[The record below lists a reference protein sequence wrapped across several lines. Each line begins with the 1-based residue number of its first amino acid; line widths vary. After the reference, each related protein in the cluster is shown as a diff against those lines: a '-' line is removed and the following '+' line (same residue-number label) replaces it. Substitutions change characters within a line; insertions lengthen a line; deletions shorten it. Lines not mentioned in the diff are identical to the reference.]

1 MAGRKV
7 TKKMT
12 ANVVTPKLLD
22 EALAATET
30 RLEAKFEAKFVT
42 PKLLDEALAATEKRL
57 EAKFVTPKL
66 LDEALTATE
75 ERINTRFV
83 TLEKAL
89 REDFCTEMRHHFIE
103 LNRTMGQLR
112 IDINSDTL
120 RSIQSVEESYRT
132 RTAAVDDKYR
142 DLPERVTALEH
153 AVGIKRS

>member
-1 MAGRKV
+1 MLCCSRMAGRKV

-12 ANVVTPKLLD
+12 ASVVTPKLLE
-22 EALAATET
+22 EALAASEA
-30 RLEAKFEAKFVT
+30 RLETKFVT
-42 PKLLDEALAATEKRL
+42 L
-57 EAKFVTPKL
+57 EGKFVTLEGKFVTL
-66 LDEALTATE
+66 EEALTATE

-83 TLEKAL
+83 TLENAL
-89 REDFCTEMRHHFIE
+89 REDFRTEMRHHFIE

-153 AVGIKRS
+153 AVGIKRP